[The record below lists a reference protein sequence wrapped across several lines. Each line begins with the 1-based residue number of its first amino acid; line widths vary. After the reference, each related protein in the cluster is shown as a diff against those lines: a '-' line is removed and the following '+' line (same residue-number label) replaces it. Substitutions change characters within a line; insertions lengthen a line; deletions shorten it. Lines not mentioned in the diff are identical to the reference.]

1 MTRCCLFVSA
11 VREQRAG
18 GRRRRRKGRIEKAEK
33 EQAPPARRSAIRG
46 VVFAPAFGACP
57 FFFHFGRLCAPTPA
71 ASTLRVSH
79 RLGTC
84 SFVKFYDGP
93 PLRLVSI
100 MLYPLRTVRPFLFTN
115 FVLITG
121 SSSWRG
127 LRRARVIARKR
138 ALNDFTHRSENIP
151 VY

>member
-18 GRRRRRKGRIEKAEK
+18 GRRRRKGRIEKAEK
-33 EQAPPARRSAIRG
+33 EQAPPARRSAIRCG
-46 VVFAPAFGACP
+46 FCPCFRCMSLFFYFGL
-57 FFFHFGRLCAPTPA
+57 LCTPSPA

-93 PLRLVSI
+93 PLCLVSI

-121 SSSWRG
+121 SSSWRS